1 MLHLEFVTHQN
12 DGEWLWPEH
21 KMQVG
26 KKRMA
31 LAFLPVFAPGV
42 DSCLSTLRL
51 PGGAPLAETCHQD
64 RRIVLQKR
72 KRGEDGW
79 LQ

>member
-31 LAFLPVFAPGV
+31 LASPPISAPGV

-51 PGGAPLAETCHQD
+51 PGGAPATETCQQD

-72 KRGEDGW
+72 KRGDDGC